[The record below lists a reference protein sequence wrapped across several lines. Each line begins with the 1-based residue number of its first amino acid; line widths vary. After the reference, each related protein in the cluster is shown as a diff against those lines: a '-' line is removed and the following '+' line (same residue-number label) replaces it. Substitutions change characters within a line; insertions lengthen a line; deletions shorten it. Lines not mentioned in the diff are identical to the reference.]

1 MYQKLCKLMEQRGE
15 TAYQVSKAT
24 GISQSAFSNWKA
36 GNTKPGTKNLAA
48 LAKHFYVPMEYFMV
62 EEPVEQ
68 GKGGEKGVDF
78 KKEMARYRKK
88 IGTH

>member
-48 LAKHFYVPMEYFMV
+48 LAKHFDVPMEYFMV
-62 EEPVEQ
+62 DEPVKQ

-78 KKEMARYRKK
+78 KKEMACYRKK

>member
-36 GNTKPGTKNLAA
+36 GATKPGTKNLAT
-48 LAKHFYVPMEYFMV
+48 LAKHFGVPMEYFV
-62 EEPVEQ
+62 EDELIENV
-68 GKGGEKGVDF
+68 KGV
-78 KKEMARYRKK
+78 
-88 IGTH
+88 

>member
-48 LAKHFYVPMEYFMV
+48 LAKHFDVPMEYFMV
-62 EEPVEQ
+62 DEPVEQ
-68 GKGGEKGVDF
+68 GKG
-78 KKEMARYRKK
+78 A
-88 IGTH
+88 